1 MRPVADYPSR
11 PVRYI
16 VPFGAGPTTVQA
28 NWLAERLGIFLGQ
41 PVIVENAPGASG
53 TVGTALVAK
62 ADPDGYVLLAA
73 NPGPLVVGP
82 HVRHD
87 LGYDPV
93 ASFFPIIL
101 LATVPGV
108 IAIHPDMPVRNMVEF
123 ISLARAKPGH
133 VRYGSPGMG
142 TVGHLAME
150 LLQHLAAIRLKH
162 VPGVGLSEAA
172 EDLVAGAFDALIMPV
187 PDARP
192 LAAAGRIR
200 VLATTWRE
208 KISSWPELP
217 AANESGVPGFESFNW
232 NGVAAPAGT
241 PPDIISKINS
251 AVNSVLRSSEAAA
264 YFGGKGYEIIGGTPQ
279 AFGDF
284 LATETNKWRKATRLA
299 GLMQ

>member
-1 MRPVADYPSR
+1 M
-11 PVRYI
+11 
-16 VPFGAGPTTVQA
+16 
-28 NWLAERLGIFLGQ
+28 
-41 PVIVENAPGASG
+41 
-53 TVGTALVAK
+53 VAK

-73 NPGPLVVGP
+73 NPGPLAVSP
-82 HVRHD
+82 HVRRD

-93 ASFFPIIL
+93 TSFSPIVL

-108 IAIHPDMPVRNMVEF
+108 IAIHPDVPARDMAEF

-150 LLQHLAAIRLKH
+150 LLQHLAAIRLVH

-172 EDLVAGAFDALIMPV
+172 ADLMAGAFDALIIPV

-192 LAAAGRIR
+192 LAVAGRIR

-208 KISSWPELP
+208 RISSWPELP

-241 PPDIISKINS
+241 PLGIIRKVNS
-251 AVNSVLRSSEAAA
+251 AVNSVLRSSEAAE
-264 YFGGKGYEIIGGTPQ
+264 YFGRKGYEIVGGTPQ
-279 AFGDF
+279 AFRDF
-284 LATETNKWRKATRLA
+284 LATETSKWGKAARLA
-299 GLMQ
+299 GLLQQNGSHDGSSGMRVRGVGKRREEKTVR